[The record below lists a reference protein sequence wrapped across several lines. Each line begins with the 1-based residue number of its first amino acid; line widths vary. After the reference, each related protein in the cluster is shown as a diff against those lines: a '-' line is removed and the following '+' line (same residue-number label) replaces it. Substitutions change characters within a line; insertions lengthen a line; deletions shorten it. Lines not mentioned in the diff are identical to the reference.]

1 MEKELEIGRLE
12 KNENAW
18 VFQQLPVDDS
28 VINYRNKEKGHISK
42 WKFKSLTVK

>member
-12 KNENAW
+12 KKENAW
-18 VFQQLPVDDS
+18 VFQQLSVDDS
-28 VINYRNKEKGHISK
+28 VNYRNKEKGHISK